1 MEAIRHLYFDLKPEL
16 ACEHEC
22 DLDGKHDCTPNTN
35 VATNLEAQSVNDFK
49 CTHLWEIKHTNVSV
63 SSTKAEKI
71 AQWFCWVVALCV
83 WFYVVNSV
91 LSFYVPNVGLQ
102 YLMYSAGAVLIS
114 KMVFKVVTPLAAC
127 LAICAPLMIMGG
139 IIFVGFLASF
149 A

>member
-1 MEAIRHLYFDLKPEL
+1 MEAIRHLCFDLKPEL

-22 DLDGKHDCTPNTN
+22 DLDGKRDCTPNTN
-35 VATNLEAQSVNDFK
+35 VDANLEAQSGNDFK
-49 CTHLWEIKHTNVSV
+49 CTHLWEFERTNVSV

-114 KMVFKVVTPLAAC
+114 KMVFKVVTPLTAC